1 MKFCPLSPEE
11 DELLDMLERK
21 RPYDRDRFNIL
32 VERLVERHWPALRAY
47 VGKRCFGDGI
57 SARTIATDTFVKA
70 IELLAQQM
78 TQPLRANDSSMSYC
92 RAQCPHFLGFVKA
105 LATWKHL
112 EEIRKTRRYGMKL
125 NTFVR
130 QEDQKTRQ
138 YGTLRLNNSEERV
151 PLRTTAPLDDL
162 ATTLWEHV
170 KQLPSRESLVIQLYC
185 HHGPAPL
192 DLQGLTELATCA
204 GLAAQEVRTL
214 QRRFRKLVHGQPTKT
229 IRHLTQDHLG
239 ALFDVDRE
247 TIRRIF
253 TMGKKRLWV
262 ALEAERLQ
270 TDIPGRVGQP
280 CG

>member
-21 RPYDRDRFNIL
+21 RPHDRDRFNVL
-32 VERLVERHWPALRAY
+32 VERLVERHWHALLAY
-47 VGKRCFGDGI
+47 LEKRCFGDGI
-57 SARTIATDTFVKA
+57 SARTIAADTFVKA

-78 TQPLRANDSSMSYC
+78 ARPLHALTDDSPMSYS

-105 LATWKHL
+105 LARWKHL
-112 EEIRKTRRYGMKL
+112 EEIRKTRRYGL
-125 NTFVR
+125 RLETFVL

-138 YGTLRLNNSEERV
+138 YGTLRVNDNGERV

-170 KQLPSRESLVIQLYC
+170 RKLPSHEALIIQLYC
-185 HHGPAPL
+185 QHGPVPL
-192 DLQGLTELATCA
+192 DLQGLAELATRA

-214 QRRFRKLVHGQPTKT
+214 QKRFRKLVHGKPTQAMC
-229 IRHLTQDHLG
+229 HLTQDHIA
-239 ALFDVDRE
+239 ALFDVNRE

-253 TMGKKRLWV
+253 ATGKKRLWV
-262 ALEAERLQ
+262 ALEAEHLQ
-270 TDIPGRVGQP
+270 TEVVFQMS
-280 CG
+280 